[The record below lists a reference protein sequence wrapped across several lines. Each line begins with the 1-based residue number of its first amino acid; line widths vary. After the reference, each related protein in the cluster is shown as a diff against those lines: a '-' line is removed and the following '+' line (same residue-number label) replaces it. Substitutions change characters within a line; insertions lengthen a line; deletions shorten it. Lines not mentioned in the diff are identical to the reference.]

1 MCREEGEAHL
11 QYRCHLVFPGQ
22 LNGVGAGEDPAGHPQ
37 LAERLQAGGEAGL
50 RSSNWLSLT
59 ADSGWKFLV
68 AAGRQLSGQPALGAY
83 KKRSNAT
90 AAPEQCGCWQ

>member
-59 ADSGWKFLV
+59 ADSGWKFFGSRRK
-68 AAGRQLSGQPALGAY
+68 AAQRPAGIGCVQEAQ
-83 KKRSNAT
+83 
-90 AAPEQCGCWQ
+90 QCNRRT